1 MITWIGPVSSLIT
14 IGCLVLLETPLV
26 RPVWRQAF
34 MHLRRAGEPRT
45 RSEKRDARLRAV
57 LDDPALP
64 LSEMIV
70 ALAMMLVGF
79 AMIGLTLLAMLVPQ
93 EEASA
98 PPVWT
103 LAFPLLLVLVALLRI
118 TGHAEDFRRAIRR
131 RAELAILPA
140 DRLAENAGEAGP
152 AS

>member
-1 MITWIGPVSSLIT
+1 MITWIGLVSSLIT
-14 IGCLVLLETPLV
+14 IGCLVLLETPRV
-26 RPVWRQAF
+26 RPVWRQAVI
-34 MHLRRAGEPRT
+34 LRRAGKPRT

-70 ALAMMLVGF
+70 ALAMMLVGI
-79 AMIGLTLLAMLVPQ
+79 AMVGLTLLAMLVPQ

-131 RAELAILPA
+131 PAELTIAPA
-140 DRLAENAGEAGP
+140 DRLAEDAGESGP